1 MWIGFVSGIA
11 ETKNATE
18 SLNARS
24 GTKLD
29 SCFNYNIANSA
40 TITVTTEQVYIIP
53 LTTTITVT
61 HSMLF
66 KFEWAGPAVLDFAV
80 FTTFGV
86 PFTTMS
92 PVLFLTNSNVYI
104 PFNPS
109 FIGGFVCGFSLV

>member
-40 TITVTTEQVYIIP
+40 IAIGLNYDIITSAI
-53 LTTTITVT
+53 
-61 HSMLF
+61 
-66 KFEWAGPAVLDFAV
+66 
-80 FTTFGV
+80 
-86 PFTTMS
+86 
-92 PVLFLTNSNVYI
+92 
-104 PFNPS
+104 
-109 FIGGFVCGFSLV
+109 